1 MTMTAPRM
9 NAPQTKCYEVL
20 RRVLPPGARILDVS
34 CGKAAIIT
42 RLAADGYRVTGTNF
56 SRYDEEPE
64 GIDIRHGVDIRQS
77 LPFED
82 GSFDGVL
89 LSDVIEHL
97 SDQPKALA
105 ELARVA
111 REGGFVVIST
121 PNANRLASRLHFLL
135 TGFVKVKRAFI
146 GFDVT
151 PDQSFAFHNYP
162 LYLPVHLYTAQSLG
176 LELAELAAAG
186 VKPKSV
192 ALWLL
197 LGPWAWAATAFT
209 TRVHERNLRGRP
221 AGALLLRTLASFRA
235 LCAETAVLV
244 HRKVARPAAAGTTA
258 LPTWAAR

>member
-1 MTMTAPRM
+1 MTLPRM
-9 NAPQTKCYEVL
+9 NAPQTACYETL
-20 RRVLPPGARILDVS
+20 RRALPAGARILDVS
-34 CGKAAIIT
+34 CGKAAIIA
-42 RLAADGYRVTGTNF
+42 RLAQEGYRVTGTNF
-56 SRYDEEPE
+56 SRYEEEPA

-82 GSFDGVL
+82 GTFDGVL

-111 REGGFVVIST
+111 REGGLVVIST

-151 PDQSFAFHNYP
+151 PDNSFAFHNYP

-176 LELAELAAAG
+176 LEFHEFAAAG
-186 VKPKSV
+186 VKLKSV

-197 LGPWAWAATAFT
+197 LGPWVWAATAFT
-209 TRVHERNLRGRP
+209 VRVHERNLRGRP
-221 AGALLLRTLASFRA
+221 AGRLLLRALTSFRA

-244 HRKVARPAAAGTTA
+244 HRKAARPAATAASTA
-258 LPTWAAR
+258 LPVWAAR